1 MVRRVILDD
10 ESDEEADAVGTAEA
24 EDGVTAE
31 AGEVQEEV
39 VGQEAAAAQ
48 ATAPAP
54 PADDDDDDDIFVDE
68 EPKPGR

>member
-1 MVRRVILDD
+1 M
-10 ESDEEADAVGTAEA
+10 SDSYNYRFKSIAEA